1 MIESS
6 EKVKG
11 AAMFDSLE
19 RFLRYVR
26 IDTQSAMDAEGF
38 PSTAKQLD
46 LARVLVEELTALGMD
61 EVKLDEYGYVT
72 ATLPANIETSAPV
85 VGFLAHMDTSPSA
98 SGADV
103 KPRVI
108 ENYDGQDIVL
118 NAEKNILLSPR
129 DFPKLWESKGE
140 RLVVTDGTTLLGA
153 DDKAGIAAII
163 GAMAYLIAHPEI
175 PHAKLR
181 VGFTPD
187 EEVGEGVKFFDV
199 PGFGADFAYTV
210 DGGKAGEFSYENF
223 NAAGAKIKING
234 RSVHPG
240 TSKGKLKSAIQ
251 VAIDFHNLLPVF
263 DRAEH
268 TEKREGFI
276 HLTEMAGEAES
287 AHLTYIIRDHDEAKF
302 EHLKQEVQQAADFI
316 NHRYG
321 AGTLE
326 LEIRDQYFNMRK
338 MIETRPEIIEVALKA
353 YRAVGLEPV
362 EEAVRGGTDG
372 SRLSYM
378 GLPTPNIFTGGRN
391 GHGRFEYLSVNDL
404 EKATEVVVIISK
416 LVGELK

>member
-1 MIESS
+1 
-6 EKVKG
+6 
-11 AAMFDSLE
+11 MFDSLE

-26 IDTQSAMDAEGF
+26 IDTQSAMDAESY
-38 PSTAKQLD
+38 PSTSKQLD
-46 LARVLVEELTALGMD
+46 LAKLLVEELTALGMD
-61 EVKLDEYGYVT
+61 EVKLDQYGYVT

-85 VGFLAHMDTSPSA
+85 VGFLAHMDTSPAA
-98 SGADV
+98 SGANV
-103 KPRVI
+103 KPRLI

-129 DFPKLWESKGE
+129 DFPKLLDLKGQ

-163 GAMAYLIAHPEI
+163 GAMAYLIAHPEV
-175 PHAKLR
+175 PHGKLR

-199 PGFGADFAYTV
+199 PAFGADFAYTV
-210 DGGKAGEFSYENF
+210 DGGKIGEFSYETF
-223 NAAGAKIKING
+223 NAASAKIKING

-240 TSKGKLKSAIQ
+240 TAKGRLKSAIQ

-268 TEKREGFI
+268 TEGREGFI
-276 HLTEMAGEAES
+276 HLTEMAGEAER
-287 AHLTYIIRDHDEAKF
+287 AHLYYIIRDHDEAAF
-302 EHLKQEVQQAADFI
+302 ARRKQEVQRAADFI
-316 NHRYG
+316 NERYG

-338 MIETRPEIIEVALKA
+338 MIEARPEIIEIARKA
-353 YRAVGLEPV
+353 YRAAGLEPV

-378 GLPTPNIFTGGRN
+378 GLPTPNIF
-391 GHGRFEYLSVNDL
+391 
-404 EKATEVVVIISK
+404 
-416 LVGELK
+416 

>member
-1 MIESS
+1 
-6 EKVKG
+6 
-11 AAMFDSLE
+11 MFDSLD

-26 IDTQSAMDAEGF
+26 IDTQSAMDAESY
-38 PSTAKQLD
+38 PSTSKQLD
-46 LARVLVEELTALGMD
+46 LARLLVEELTALGMD
-61 EVKLDEYGYVT
+61 EVKLDQYGYVT

-85 VGFLAHMDTSPSA
+85 VGFLAHMDTSPAA
-98 SGADV
+98 SGANV
-103 KPRVI
+103 KPRLI

-129 DFPKLWESKGE
+129 DFPKLLDLKGQ

-163 GAMAYLIAHPEI
+163 GAMAYLIAHPEV
-175 PHAKLR
+175 PHGKLR

-199 PGFGADFAYTV
+199 SAFGADFAYTV
-210 DGGKAGEFSYENF
+210 DGGKIGEFSYETF
-223 NAAGAKIKING
+223 NAASAKIKING

-240 TSKGKLKSAIQ
+240 TAKGRLKSAIQ

-268 TEKREGFI
+268 TEGREGFI

-287 AHLTYIIRDHDEAKF
+287 AHLYYIIRDHDEAAF
-302 EHLKQEVQQAADFI
+302 ARRKQEVQRVADFI
-316 NHRYG
+316 NERYG

-338 MIETRPEIIEVALKA
+338 MIEARPEIIEIARKA
-353 YRAVGLEPV
+353 YRAAGLEPV

-378 GLPTPNIFTGGRN
+378 GLPTPNIFTGGHN
-391 GHGRFEYLSVNDL
+391 GHGRFEYLSVEAL

>member
-1 MIESS
+1 
-6 EKVKG
+6 
-11 AAMFDSLE
+11 MFDSLE

-26 IDTQSAMDAEGF
+26 IDTQSAMDAESY
-38 PSTAKQLD
+38 PSTSKQLD
-46 LARVLVEELTALGMD
+46 LARLLVEELTALGMD
-61 EVKLDEYGYVT
+61 EVKLDQYGYVT

-85 VGFLAHMDTSPSA
+85 VGFLAHMDTSPAA
-98 SGADV
+98 SGANV
-103 KPRVI
+103 KPRLI

-129 DFPKLWESKGE
+129 DFPKLLDLKGQ

-163 GAMAYLIAHPEI
+163 GAMAHLIAHPEV
-175 PHAKLR
+175 PHGKLR

-199 PGFGADFAYTV
+199 PAFGADFAYTV
-210 DGGKAGEFSYENF
+210 DGGKIGEFSYETF
-223 NAAGAKIKING
+223 NAASAKIKING

-240 TSKGKLKSAIQ
+240 TAKGRLKSAIQ

-268 TEKREGFI
+268 TEGREGFI

-287 AHLTYIIRDHDEAKF
+287 AHLYYIIRDHDEAAF
-302 EHLKQEVQQAADFI
+302 ARRKQEVQRVADFI
-316 NHRYG
+316 NERYG

-338 MIETRPEIIEVALKA
+338 MIEARPEIIEIARKA
-353 YRAVGLEPV
+353 YRAAGLEPV

-378 GLPTPNIFTGGRN
+378 GLPTPNIFTGGHN
-391 GHGRFEYLSVNDL
+391 GHGRFEYLSVEAL

>member
-1 MIESS
+1 
-6 EKVKG
+6 
-11 AAMFDSLE
+11 MFDSLE

-26 IDTQSAMDAEGF
+26 IDTQSAMDAGGY
-38 PSTAKQLD
+38 PSTSKQLD
-46 LARVLVEELTALGMD
+46 LARLLVEELTALGMD
-61 EVKLDEYGYVT
+61 EVKLDAYGYVT

-85 VGFLAHMDTSPSA
+85 VGFLAHMDTSPAA
-98 SGADV
+98 SGENV
-103 KPRVI
+103 KPRLI
-108 ENYDGQDIVL
+108 ENYDGQDILL
-118 NAEKNILLSPR
+118 NAEKNILLSPC
-129 DFPKLWESKGE
+129 DFPELLDLKGQ

-153 DDKAGIAAII
+153 DDKAGIAAIM
-163 GAMAYLIAHPEI
+163 GAMAYLISHPEV
-175 PHAKLR
+175 PHGKLR

-199 PGFGADFAYTV
+199 PAFGADFAYTI
-210 DGGKAGEFSYENF
+210 DGGKIGEFSYETF
-223 NAAGAKIKING
+223 NAASAKIKING

-240 TSKGKLKSAIQ
+240 TAKGRLKSAIQ

-268 TEKREGFI
+268 TEGREGFI

-287 AHLTYIIRDHDEAKF
+287 AHINYIIRDHDEAKF
-302 EHLKQEVQQAADFI
+302 ERRKQEVRQAADFI
-316 NHRYG
+316 NQRYG

-338 MIETRPEIIEVALKA
+338 IIEARPEIIEIARKA
-353 YRAVGLEPV
+353 YRAAGLEPV

-378 GLPTPNIFTGGRN
+378 GLPTPNIFTGGHN
-391 GHGRFEYLSVNDL
+391 AHGRFEYLSVDAL
-404 EKATEVVVIISK
+404 EKAAEVVVIISK

>member
-1 MIESS
+1 
-6 EKVKG
+6 
-11 AAMFDSLE
+11 MFDSLE
-19 RFLRYVR
+19 RFFRYVR
-26 IDTQSAMDAEGF
+26 VDTQSAMDAESY
-38 PSTAKQLD
+38 PSTSKQLD
-46 LARVLVEELTALGMD
+46 LARLLVEELTVLGMD

-85 VGFLAHMDTSPSA
+85 VGFLAHMDTSPAA
-98 SGADV
+98 SGANV
-103 KPRVI
+103 KPRLI
-108 ENYDGQDIVL
+108 ENYDGQDILL
-118 NAEKNILLSPR
+118 NAEKNILLSPH
-129 DFPKLWESKGE
+129 DFPELLALKGQ

-153 DDKAGIAAII
+153 DDKAGIAAIM
-163 GAMAYLIAHPEI
+163 GAMAYLIAHPEV
-175 PHAKLR
+175 PHGKLR

-199 PGFGADFAYTV
+199 PAFGADFAYTI
-210 DGGKAGEFSYENF
+210 DGGKIGEFSYETF
-223 NAAGAKIKING
+223 NAASAKIKING

-240 TSKGKLKSAIQ
+240 TAKGRLKSAIQ
-251 VAIDFHNLLPVF
+251 IAIDFHNLLPVF

-268 TEKREGFI
+268 TEGREGFI

-287 AHLTYIIRDHDEAKF
+287 AHINYIIRDHDEAKF
-302 EHLKQEVQQAADFI
+302 ERRKQEVRQAADFI
-316 NHRYG
+316 NQRYG

-338 MIETRPEIIEVALKA
+338 IIEARPEIIEIARKA
-353 YRAVGLEPV
+353 YRAAGLEPV

-378 GLPTPNIFTGGRN
+378 GLPTPNIFTGGHN
-391 GHGRFEYLSVNDL
+391 AHGRFEYLSVDAL

>member
-1 MIESS
+1 
-6 EKVKG
+6 
-11 AAMFDSLE
+11 MFDSLE
-19 RFLRYVR
+19 RFLRYVK
-26 IDTQSAMDAEGF
+26 IDTQSAMEAEGY

-46 LARVLVEELTALGMD
+46 LARVLVAELTAIGME

-85 VGFLAHMDTSPSA
+85 VGFLAHMDTSPAA
-98 SGADV
+98 SGANV
-103 KPRVI
+103 KARII

-129 DFPKLWESKGE
+129 DFPGLLESKGE

-175 PHAKLR
+175 PHGKLR

-199 PGFGADFAYTV
+199 PAFGADFAYTV
-210 DGGKAGEFSYENF
+210 DGGKAGEFSCETF

-240 TSKGKLKSAIQ
+240 TAKGRLKSAVQ

-268 TEKREGFI
+268 TEGREGFI

-287 AHLTYIIRDHDEAKF
+287 AHINYIIRDHDEAKF
-302 EHLKQEVQQAADFI
+302 EQRKQVVRQAADFI
-316 NHRYG
+316 NQRYG
-321 AGTLE
+321 EGTLE

-338 MIETRPEIIEVALKA
+338 MIDARPEIIEIALKA

-378 GLPTPNIFTGGRN
+378 GLPTPNIFTGGYN
-391 GHGRFEYLSVNDL
+391 GHGRFEYLSVEGL
-404 EKATEVVVIISK
+404 EKATEVVVTISK
-416 LVGELK
+416 LVAELK

>member
-1 MIESS
+1 
-6 EKVKG
+6 
-11 AAMFDSLE
+11 MFDSLE

-26 IDTQSAMDAEGF
+26 IDTQSAMDAEAY

-46 LARVLVEELTALGMD
+46 LARLLVEELNALGMD

-103 KPRVI
+103 KPRI
-108 ENYDGQDIVL
+108 IDNYDGQDIVL
-118 NAEKNILLSPR
+118 NLEKNILLSPR
-129 DFPKLWESKGE
+129 DFPKLLESKGE

-163 GAMAYLIAHPEI
+163 GAMAYLIAHPEV
-175 PHAKLR
+175 PHGKLR

-240 TSKGKLKSAIQ
+240 TSKGRLKSAVQ

-276 HLTEMAGEAES
+276 HLTEMAGEAEN
-287 AHLTYIIRDHDEAKF
+287 AHLTYIIREHDEAKF
-302 EHLKQEVQQAADFI
+302 ERLKQEVRQAADFI
-316 NHRYG
+316 NQRYG
-321 AGTLE
+321 EGTLE

-378 GLPTPNIFTGGRN
+378 GLPTPNIFTGGHN
-391 GHGRFEYLSVNDL
+391 GHGRFEYLSVNAL

>member
-1 MIESS
+1 
-6 EKVKG
+6 
-11 AAMFDSLE
+11 MFDSLE

-26 IDTQSAMDAEGF
+26 IDTQSADESETY

-46 LARVLVEELTALGMD
+46 LARLLAEELRALGMA
-61 EVKLDEYGYVT
+61 EVQMDKYGYVT
-72 ATLPANIETSAPV
+72 ATLPANIEASVPV
-85 VGFLAHMDTSPSA
+85 VGFLAHMDTSPAA

-103 KPRVI
+103 KPRVV

-118 NAEKNILLSPR
+118 NPEKNILLSPR
-129 DFPKLWESKGE
+129 DFPSLLDHKGG

-153 DDKAGIAAII
+153 DDKAGIAAIM
-163 GAMAYLIAHPEI
+163 GAMAYLIAHPEV
-175 PHAKLR
+175 PHGKLR
-181 VGFTPD
+181 IGFTPD

-199 PGFGADFAYTV
+199 PAFGADFAYTI
-210 DGGKAGEFSYENF
+210 DGGRVGEFSYETF
-223 NAAGAKIKING
+223 NAASTKIKING

-240 TSKGKLKSAIQ
+240 TAKGHLKSAIQ

-276 HLTEMAGEAES
+276 HLTDMAGEAEN
-287 AHLTYIIRDHDEAKF
+287 AHINYIIRDHDEAAFARRK
-302 EHLKQEVQQAADFI
+302 EEVRQAADFI
-316 NHRYG
+316 NQRYG
-321 AGTLE
+321 EGTLE

-338 MIETRPEIIEVALKA
+338 MIEVRPEIIEIARKA
-353 YRAVGLEPV
+353 YRAVGLEPM

-378 GLPTPNIFTGGRN
+378 GLPTPNIFTGGYN
-391 GHGRFEYLSVNDL
+391 GHGRFEYLSVEGL
-404 EKATEVVVIISK
+404 EKATEVVVTISK
-416 LVGELK
+416 LVAELK

>member
-1 MIESS
+1 
-6 EKVKG
+6 
-11 AAMFDSLE
+11 MFDSLE

-26 IDTQSAMDAEGF
+26 IDTQSAMDAESY
-38 PSTAKQLD
+38 PSTSKQLD
-46 LARVLVEELTALGMD
+46 LARLLVEELTALGMD
-61 EVKLDEYGYVT
+61 EVKLDQYGYVT

-85 VGFLAHMDTSPSA
+85 VGFLAHMDTSPAA
-98 SGADV
+98 SGANV
-103 KPRVI
+103 KPRLI

-118 NAEKNILLSPR
+118 NAEKNILLSPC
-129 DFPKLWESKGE
+129 DFPKLLDLKGQ

-163 GAMAYLIAHPEI
+163 GAMAHLIAHPEV
-175 PHAKLR
+175 PHGKLR

-199 PGFGADFAYTV
+199 PAFGADFAYTV
-210 DGGKAGEFSYENF
+210 DGGKIGEFSYETF
-223 NAAGAKIKING
+223 NAASAKIKING

-240 TSKGKLKSAIQ
+240 TAKGRLKSAIQ

-268 TEKREGFI
+268 TEGREGFI
-276 HLTEMAGEAES
+276 HLTEMAGEAER
-287 AHLTYIIRDHDEAKF
+287 AHLYYIIRDHDEAAF
-302 EHLKQEVQQAADFI
+302 ARRKQEVQRVADFI
-316 NHRYG
+316 NERYG

-338 MIETRPEIIEVALKA
+338 MIEARPEIIEIARKA
-353 YRAVGLEPV
+353 YRAAGLEPV

-378 GLPTPNIFTGGRN
+378 GLPTPNIFTGGHN
-391 GHGRFEYLSVNDL
+391 GHGRFEYLSVEAL

>member
-1 MIESS
+1 
-6 EKVKG
+6 
-11 AAMFDSLE
+11 MFDSLE

-26 IDTQSAMDAEGF
+26 IDTQSAMDAESY
-38 PSTAKQLD
+38 PSTSKQLD
-46 LARVLVEELTALGMD
+46 LARLLVEELTALGMD
-61 EVKLDEYGYVT
+61 EVKLDQYGYVT

-85 VGFLAHMDTSPSA
+85 VGFLAHMDTSPAA
-98 SGADV
+98 SGANV
-103 KPRVI
+103 KPRLI

-129 DFPKLWESKGE
+129 DFPKLLDLKGQ

-163 GAMAYLIAHPEI
+163 GAMAYLIAHPEV
-175 PHAKLR
+175 PHGKLR

-199 PGFGADFAYTV
+199 PAFGADFAYTV
-210 DGGKAGEFSYENF
+210 DGGKIGEFSYETF
-223 NAAGAKIKING
+223 NAASAKIKING

-240 TSKGKLKSAIQ
+240 TAKGRLKSAIQ

-268 TEKREGFI
+268 TEGREGFI
-276 HLTEMAGEAES
+276 HLTEMAGEAER
-287 AHLTYIIRDHDEAKF
+287 AHLYYIIRDHDEAAF
-302 EHLKQEVQQAADFI
+302 ARRKQEVQRVADFI
-316 NHRYG
+316 NERYG

-326 LEIRDQYFNMRK
+326 LEMRDQYFNMRK
-338 MIETRPEIIEVALKA
+338 MIEARPEIIEIARKA
-353 YRAVGLEPV
+353 YRAAGLEPV

-378 GLPTPNIFTGGRN
+378 GLPTPNIFTGGHN
-391 GHGRFEYLSVNDL
+391 GHGRFEYLSVEAL

>member
-1 MIESS
+1 
-6 EKVKG
+6 
-11 AAMFDSLE
+11 MFDSLE
-19 RFLRYVR
+19 RFLCYVR
-26 IDTQSAMDAEGF
+26 IDTQSAMDAENY

-46 LARVLVEELTALGMD
+46 LAKVLLEELTALGMQD
-61 EVKLDEYGYVT
+61 VRLDEYGYVT
-72 ATLPANIETSAPV
+72 ATLPANVETSAPV

-98 SGADV
+98 SGENV
-103 KPRVI
+103 KPRII

-118 NAEKNILLSPR
+118 NDEKNIRLSPR
-129 DFPKLWESKGE
+129 DFPKLLEHKGE

-163 GAMAYLIAHPEI
+163 GAMAYLLSHPEV
-175 PHAKLR
+175 PHGKLR

-199 PGFGADFAYTV
+199 PAFGADFAYTV

-240 TSKGKLKSAIQ
+240 TAKGQLKSAAQ

-268 TEKREGFI
+268 TKGREGFI
-276 HLTEMAGEAES
+276 HLTEMSGEAES
-287 AHLTYIIRDHDEAKF
+287 AHINYIIRDHDEAKF
-302 EHLKQEVQQAADFI
+302 ERLKQEVRQAADFI
-316 NHRYG
+316 NQRYG
-321 AGTLE
+321 EGTLE

-338 MIETRPEIIEVALKA
+338 MVETRPEIIEIARKA
-353 YRAVGLEPV
+353 YRAVGFEPV
-362 EEAVRGGTDG
+362 IEAVRGGTDG

-378 GLPTPNIFTGGRN
+378 GLPTPNIFTGGHN
-391 GHGRFEYLSVNDL
+391 GHGRFEYLSVDAL

-416 LVGELK
+416 LVAELK

>member
-1 MIESS
+1 
-6 EKVKG
+6 
-11 AAMFDSLE
+11 MFDSLE
-19 RFLRYVR
+19 RFFRYVR
-26 IDTQSAMDAEGF
+26 VDTQSAMDAGGY
-38 PSTAKQLD
+38 PSTSKQLD
-46 LARVLVEELTALGMD
+46 LARLLVEELTALGLD

-85 VGFLAHMDTSPSA
+85 VGFLAHMDTSPAA
-98 SGADV
+98 SGANV
-103 KPRVI
+103 KPRLI
-108 ENYDGQDIVL
+108 ENYDGQDILL

-129 DFPKLWESKGE
+129 DFPELLDLKGQ

-153 DDKAGIAAII
+153 DDKAGIAAIM
-163 GAMAYLIAHPEI
+163 GAMAYLIAHPEV
-175 PHAKLR
+175 PHGKLR

-199 PGFGADFAYTV
+199 PAFGADFAYTV
-210 DGGKAGEFSYENF
+210 DGGKIGEFSYETF
-223 NAAGAKIKING
+223 NAASAKIKING

-240 TSKGKLKSAIQ
+240 TAKGRLKSAIQ

-268 TEKREGFI
+268 TEGREGFI

-287 AHLTYIIRDHDEAKF
+287 ANINYIIRDHDETKF
-302 EHLKQEVQQAADFI
+302 ERLKQEVRQAADFI
-316 NHRYG
+316 NQRYG

-338 MIETRPEIIEVALKA
+338 MIEAKPEIIEIARKA
-353 YRAVGLEPV
+353 YRAAGLEPV

-378 GLPTPNIFTGGRN
+378 GLPTPNIFTGGHN
-391 GHGRFEYLSVNDL
+391 GHGRFEYLSVEAL

>member
-1 MIESS
+1 
-6 EKVKG
+6 
-11 AAMFDSLE
+11 MFDSLE

-26 IDTQSAMDAEGF
+26 IDTQSAMDAEVY

-46 LARVLVEELTALGMD
+46 LARILVEELIELGMD

-103 KPRVI
+103 KPRLI

-129 DFPKLWESKGE
+129 DFPQLLEYKGK

-175 PHAKLR
+175 PHGKLR

-199 PGFGADFAYTV
+199 PAFAADFAYTV

-223 NAAGAKIKING
+223 NAAGARVKING

-240 TSKGKLKSAIQ
+240 TAKGQLKSAIQ
-251 VAIDFHNLLPVF
+251 MAIDFHNLLPVF

-268 TEKREGFI
+268 TEGREGFI
-276 HLTEMAGEAES
+276 HLTEMAGEAEN

-302 EHLKQEVQQAADFI
+302 ERLKQEVRQAADFI
-316 NHRYG
+316 NQRYG
-321 AGTLE
+321 EGTLE
-326 LEIRDQYFNMRK
+326 LEIREQYFNMRK

-353 YRAVGLEPV
+353 YRAVGLEPF

-378 GLPTPNIFTGGRN
+378 GLPTPNIFTGGHN
-391 GHGRFEYLSVNDL
+391 GHGRFEYLSVDAL

-416 LVGELK
+416 LVSELK

>member
-1 MIESS
+1 
-6 EKVKG
+6 
-11 AAMFDSLE
+11 MFDSLE

-26 IDTQSAMDAEGF
+26 VDTQSAMDAGGY
-38 PSTAKQLD
+38 PSTSKQLD
-46 LARVLVEELTALGMD
+46 LAKLLVEELTALGMD

-85 VGFLAHMDTSPSA
+85 VGFLAHMDTSPAA
-98 SGADV
+98 SGANV
-103 KPRVI
+103 KPRLI

-118 NAEKNILLSPR
+118 NADKNILLSPR
-129 DFPKLWESKGE
+129 DFPELLDLKGQ

-153 DDKAGIAAII
+153 DDKAGIAAIM
-163 GAMAYLIAHPEI
+163 GAMEYLIAHPEI
-175 PHAKLR
+175 PHGKLR

-199 PGFGADFAYTV
+199 PAFGADFAYTV
-210 DGGKAGEFSYENF
+210 DGGKIGEFSYETF
-223 NAAGAKIKING
+223 NAASAKIKING

-240 TSKGKLKSAIQ
+240 TAKGRLKSAIQ

-268 TEKREGFI
+268 TEGREGFI

-287 AHLTYIIRDHDEAKF
+287 AHINYIIRDHDEAKF
-302 EHLKQEVQQAADFI
+302 ERRKQEMRQAADFI
-316 NHRYG
+316 NQRYG

-338 MIETRPEIIEVALKA
+338 MIEAKPEIIEIARKA
-353 YRAVGLEPV
+353 YRAAGLEPV

-378 GLPTPNIFTGGRN
+378 GLPTPNIFTGGHN
-391 GHGRFEYLSVNDL
+391 GHGRFEYLSVDAL